1 MPYLDSWEE
10 FAKAAEHLY
19 TEDPMKCRFVMKY
32 RHNDGKLVV
41 KVTDDVV
48 CLMYLAEQSQ
58 DVKKVEK
65 FTSQMMRHM
74 ASMEK

>member
-1 MPYLDSWEE
+1 MPYLSSWEE
-10 FAKAAEHLY
+10 FSKAAELLY
-19 TEDPMKCRFVMKY
+19 LEDPDKCRFVMKY

-41 KVTDDVV
+41 KVTDNQV

-65 FTSQMMRHM
+65 LSSQLMRHM
-74 ASMEK
+74 VSKE